1 MLVINYSD
9 ILYCTNPILTAYSTQ
24 FLSVFSL
31 TFQMRILQQGHLGV
45 NLFRRVFQRRKENF
59 HKPEQNKVNLHQYRY
74 GKLTTVGENFL
85 TTVEE
90 NFMTTVGENFMTTV
104 GENFM
109 TTVGGKFHAF
119 VSRWLNFFFYRSDPE
134 LDTIQYMVSTL
145 DRRVTMK
152 SQRPR

>member
-90 NFMTTVGENFMTTV
+90 NFMTGARENFMTTVAENFMTAVEENFMTTVGENFMTTV

-119 VSRWLNFFFYRSDPE
+119 VSR
-134 LDTIQYMVSTL
+134 
-145 DRRVTMK
+145 
-152 SQRPR
+152 